1 MSACAIPRRR
11 TSPDRRNHVY
21 TRYYLLLREIRIA
34 ATRRGNGTAYGSL
47 SPLSPSLSL
56 ACIYLARRFLPIF
69 FAFRRKSV
77 RRTGSS
83 SVECVYLC
91 VCVCV
96 CVSSKVSVSPKRLL
110 CLSVIIVV
118 AVQGRYSSTQA
129 TPSERHVRLIEAFVS
144 NRAKGRGDGTRS
156 TNSAARKK
164 NSEFSL
170 SVEFSFSLS
179 FFLSF
184 SFPLSASKHVSRLAC
199 VVRPLSRGR
208 AIGIPRV
215 STRRPDIVGWRDLER
230 ERRSI
235 AFSRV
240 TRDLL
245 EACWRRGERR
255 DNVSEELRTERDRK
269 RTGER
274 KKKKKKTRERIVSLS
289 PRVWRFFHRQEYGRV
304 REPRNRRPS
313 KQKFSH
319 KKERKKVRRV
329 NCERRV
335 TFAGVKREGKGRE
348 GKERKKKK
356 ERNLEAGYEGR
367 ANLEALR
374 AYEIVRDSVVVVP
387 SYVTGTLTEFSLL
400 TFSNSLSSLLVSS
413 HSRRDRR
420 SR

>member
-1 MSACAIPRRR
+1 MYISR
-11 TSPDRRNHVY
+11 
-21 TRYYLLLREIRIA
+21 A
-34 ATRRGNGTAYGSL
+34 AF
-47 SPLSPSLSL
+47 PSDFF
-56 ACIYLARRFLPIF
+56 RFPKKKCPTHWIV
-69 FAFRRKSV
+69 V
-77 RRTGSS
+77 RR
-83 SVECVYLC
+83 VCVS

-164 NSEFSL
+164 KQRVLSL
-170 SVEFSFSLS
+170 SRILFLSIFFSFVFFSSLRVE
-179 FFLSF
+179 
-184 SFPLSASKHVSRLAC
+184 ARLAC

-348 GKERKKKK
+348 GKGRKEKKRKKETLKLDTRA
-356 ERNLEAGYEGR
+356 ERIWKHSVRMKSCATAWL
-367 ANLEALR
+367 LFLR
-374 AYEIVRDSVVVVP
+374 
-387 SYVTGTLTEFSLL
+387 TLQA
-400 TFSNSLSSLLVSS
+400 
-413 HSRRDRR
+413 H
-420 SR
+420 